1 MINLFEIN
9 NYNIDTSK
17 FSNLLHDK
25 IVKKFEENFAE
36 YVGAKYACSANSASS
51 LIYLSNVKCPG
62 IFEIPSIVPV
72 VVPNAIIR
80 STEPRAH
87 RPAPYFLMRDEAG
100 WVGGSYTMCNSKS
113 LGMKII
119 DSAQK
124 VERDQFKNETNPKD
138 WMIFSFYPT
147 KPVGGCDGGM
157 IVSDDKEAI
166 DWFRLATLNGTSA
179 APNNWERNTH
189 FAGWKMHM
197 NSIQAYIANENLKKL
212 DEKYDKLKTIRDI
225 YNESFSCENTSNH
238 LYRISVH
245 NNHTFIRAM
254 EKLGIT
260 CGIHYKALHLNE
272 IYEKY
277 MFKNFTNDFPL
288 SEVEEKRTVSIPF
301 HKNLKEEDLEYIIE
315 KTHEFRDI

>member
-9 NYNIDTSK
+9 NYKIDTAK

-25 IVKKFEENFAE
+25 IVREFEQNFAE

-51 LIYLSNVKCPG
+51 LISLSNIKCPS
-62 IFEIPSIVPV
+62 IFEMPSIIPT
-72 VVPNAIIR
+72 VVPNAVIR
-80 STEPRAH
+80 STEPRAY
-87 RPAPYFLMRDEAG
+87 RESPYFLVRDNVE
-100 WVGGSYTMCNSKS
+100 WVGGSYMLCNSRSTGIKV
-113 LGMKII
+113 I

-124 VERDQFKNETNPKD
+124 VERNQFKDEANPKD

-166 DWFRLATLNGTSA
+166 DWFSLATLNGTS
-179 APNNWERNTH
+179 PSQNNWERKVH

-212 DEKYDKLKTIRDI
+212 DEKYERLKKIRDI
-225 YNESFSCENTSNH
+225 YNEYFSYNNTSNH
-238 LYRISVH
+238 LYRINV
-245 NNHTFIRAM
+245 NNNEVFIRAM

-260 CGIHYKALHLNE
+260 CGIHYRGIHHNDKYSRHFFNE
-272 IYEKY
+272 IS
-277 MFKNFTNDFPL
+277 TPL
-288 SEVEEKRTVSIPF
+288 SDAEQTTTVSIPF
-301 HKNLKEEDLEYIIE
+301 HEKLHDNDIEYIL
-315 KTHEFRDI
+315 KNVNEFRDI